1 MNFLKEENEKGGVV
15 MGEKKRYLINDK
27 KSGRR
32 EKKGERERETENEWT
47 MMIMMVMVM
56 MRNNRS

>member
-27 KSGRR
+27 KSG
-32 EKKGERERETENEWT
+32 KRERGREGETENEWT

>member
-32 EKKGERERETENEWT
+32 EGETENERT